1 MKYLASFML
10 LALAGC
16 AAQPTVKSW
25 LDPVSS
31 VTITAQT
38 EPLVLVRAEPVP
50 TFNERDYAQLAAIE
64 VNRMGERRLYLVA
77 ILWTT
82 GDLAPAQNVES
93 SFSQIDVQL
102 GDRTVALSRHT
113 GEVSELGIGQPAL
126 PLPIPGSRHIYFPVE
141 RNDLRAI
148 SQSKSIQ
155 LTARGVPD
163 SPRRYEEFTDG
174 RQSLSDFLGQLPG
187 EPKGEATRPNSG

>member
-1 MKYLASFML
+1 MKYSALFLLSALML
-10 LALAGC
+10 VLAGC
-16 AAQPTVKSW
+16 ASQPTVKQW

-38 EPLVLVRAEPVP
+38 EPLVLVRASPAP
-50 TFNERDYAQLAAIE
+50 NANERDYAQLAAIE
-64 VNRMGERRLYLVA
+64 VNRMGERKLYLVA

-82 GDLAPAQNVES
+82 DDLS
-93 SFSQIDVQL
+93 SDQRTGADDSFAQIDVKL
-102 GDRTVALSRHT
+102 SDRTVALKRHE
-113 GEVSELGIGQPAL
+113 GEISELGIGEPAL

-148 SQSKSIQ
+148 SQSSNVQ

-163 SPRRYEEFTDG
+163 APRRYEEFADG
-174 RQSLSDFLGQLPG
+174 RQSLSDFLSQLP
-187 EPKGEATRPNSG
+187 

>member
-1 MKYLASFML
+1 MKYSALFLVLAQML
-10 LALAGC
+10 ILAGC
-16 AAQPTVKSW
+16 ASQPTVKQW

-38 EPLVLVRAEPVP
+38 EPLVLVRASPAP
-50 TFNERDYAQLAAIE
+50 NANERDYAQLAAIE
-64 VNRMGERRLYLVA
+64 VNRMGERKLYLVA

-82 GDLAPAQNVES
+82 DELS
-93 SFSQIDVQL
+93 SNQRTGFEDSFAQIDVKL
-102 GDRTVALSRHT
+102 SDRTVALKKHE
-113 GEVSELGIGQPAL
+113 GEISELGIGEPAL

-148 SQSKSIQ
+148 SQSSNVQ

-163 SPRRYEEFTDG
+163 APRRYEEFADG
-174 RQSLSDFLGQLPG
+174 RQSLSDFLSQLP
-187 EPKGEATRPNSG
+187 